1 MMMLYLADMILSVA
15 YMMHCMA
22 DNIYEFGADTMYCAA
37 DDAMCDCF
45 DALFDYNMIHFAA
58 D

>member
-15 YMMHCMA
+15 DMMHCMA
-22 DNIYEFGADTMYCAA
+22 DNIYEFGD

-45 DALFDYNMIHFAA
+45 DALFYYNMTHFAA
-58 D
+58 N